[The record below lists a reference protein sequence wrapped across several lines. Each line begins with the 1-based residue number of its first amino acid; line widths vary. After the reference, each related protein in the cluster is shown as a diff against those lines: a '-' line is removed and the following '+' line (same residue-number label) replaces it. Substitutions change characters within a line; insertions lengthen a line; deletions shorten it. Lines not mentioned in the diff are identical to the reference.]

1 VYWVNN
7 AGNWFGAI
15 GRKGWEYVLAYPDHI
30 FSFGLTLIGLL
41 ALTLYTVYF
50 AKKSIGAKS
59 LAELDF
65 RKVGAIVTAVGMY
78 FLVLYVMWLFLGTDA
93 KWSTWYAWLLGHNMD
108 LWALS
113 LPLVGVPLMFQRKS
127 ANQDS

>member
-1 VYWVNN
+1 
-7 AGNWFGAI
+7 
-15 GRKGWEYVLAYPDHI
+15 LAYPDHI